1 MEKAKLMKNIG
12 LGFLCL
18 IVLVLIC
25 SSIYQHRLLKN
36 LPGAD
41 NGETASNE
49 MPAADVE
56 PAETVVTAQKAIQP
70 SASGNQF
77 ASADIEEIEAE
88 LDATENELEIAYQ
101 KLDNEMAR
109 KEALKEKEEALRR
122 QYMSSP
128 AFRKNIRSNLG
139 KQFEGLFEE
148 LNLSDE
154 MQESLLDKITD
165 YQLALIDLNMEIPNA
180 ITDAAKDELR
190 QLNANIRDSNK
201 EEMKDFLGSD
211 YRIYDDYME
220 MQTTRS
226 VLSGFYDTLDEESR
240 LTEAEEKELTQI
252 MYEEQME
259 VFDEMGYDPRY
270 DIEFPGD
277 VKDGDIDGQAA
288 NMVKIHSKTLEKT
301 RSVLSETQHNQL
313 ENYLNHMQEMVEM
326 QSKLSD

>member
-12 LGFLCL
+12 IGLICL
-18 IVLVLIC
+18 IVVALLGF
-25 SSIYQHRLLKN
+25 SIYQHRLLNN
-36 LPGAD
+36 LSGAEHA
-41 NGETASNE
+41 ETASDQ
-49 MPAADVE
+49 MPTGDTN
-56 PAETVVTAQKAIQP
+56 PASTVATPQKA
-70 SASGNQF
+70 SRSAASGSRL

-88 LDATENELEIAYQ
+88 LDATENELEAAYQ
-101 KLDNEMAR
+101 QLDDDLAR
-109 KEALKEKEEALRR
+109 KQALQEKEEELRR
-122 QYMSSP
+122 QYMNSP
-128 AFRKNIRSNLG
+128 AFRKNIRSNIAG
-139 KQFEGLFEE
+139 QFEALLED

-154 MQESLLDKITD
+154 EKEAFLDQFAD
-165 YQLALIDLNMEIPNA
+165 YQMARVDLNMEVQNA
-180 ITDAAKDELR
+180 TTDAEKDYLR
-190 QLNANIRDSNK
+190 QLNAEIRETNTEAMK
-201 EEMKDFLGSD
+201 ELLGTD
-211 YRIYDDYME
+211 YEIYDDYME

-301 RSVLSETQHNQL
+301 RGVLSETQHNQL
-313 ENYLNHMQEMVEM
+313 KNYLTRMQEMVEM
-326 QSKLSD
+326 QSQLSD